1 MLRAQAGFSTPLD
14 YKDKGFPGQT
24 TGWLLSLLQTLGQG
38 ATWVAESQLCNSR
51 STWVIV
57 SRWKKSKTDTIWHTK
72 ATCENKSVAILGSE
86 MWGSSH
92 LFLFLSFYKFVLFR
106 ATADGEKKNTILSHC
121 PTYSRIFY
129 QLFLNIISTEYFL
142 HTGGSIS
149 SKWFTETTAVQWM
162 FSFVVC
168 QVWWDALE
176 GEGSPLTHFSIW
188 ECLFLFRLS
197 NEVSIY
203 THEIKTLKKTLI
215 QWVVLLVFFIIII
228 FCKKLYF
235 NKVVPNCVPFI
246 SGLAEQ

>member
-1 MLRAQAGFSTPLD
+1 MRTKVWLSW
-14 YKDKGFPGQT
+14 GQRCE
-24 TGWLLSLLQTLGQG
+24 G
-38 ATWVAESQLCNSR
+38 AAICSFFSR
-51 STWVIV
+51 ST
-57 SRWKKSKTDTIWHTK
+57 
-72 ATCENKSVAILGSE
+72 N
-86 MWGSSH
+86 
-92 LFLFLSFYKFVLFR
+92 LFSLEQLQMGK
-106 ATADGEKKNTILSHC
+106 KKNTILSHC

-149 SKWFTETTAVQWM
+149 SKWFTETTTVQWM

-215 QWVVLLVFFIIII
+215 QWVVLLFFFIIII